1 MAAMVNQEK
10 IKIGIIGGSG
20 LENPEILKS
29 AKKISVTTKYGKP
42 SSKIITGKIEGIP
55 VAILSRHGSRHE
67 IPPSFIPNQANI
79 AALKKLGC
87 THIIATTACGSLR
100 HKIRP
105 GDFVFLD
112 QFIDRTIHRRPS
124 MYWKELA
131 FHIPMAEPFCSNLRK
146 LFTNEARKL
155 KFRYHP
161 KGTVVTIEG
170 PRYASLAESLMFR
183 SWGADVI
190 NMSTVPEVVLA
201 RESGMHYASIAMS
214 TDYDCWKKSERVD
227 VNMVIKTMNKNVDKV
242 VKLILKIIPKIKTYL
257 DCPCEEDFKHAVQT
271 KD

>member
-1 MAAMVNQEK
+1 MVAMAKKQK

-29 AKKISVTTKYGKP
+29 AKKISVKTKYGKP

-55 VAILSRHGSRHE
+55 VAILSRHGPKHE

-100 HKIRP
+100 VRIKP
-105 GDFVFLD
+105 GDFVFID
-112 QFIDRTIHRRPS
+112 QFIDRTVQRKPS
-124 MYWKELA
+124 MYGKNLA

-155 KFRYHP
+155 KLRYHP

-170 PRYASLAESLMFR
+170 PRYSSLAESLMFR

-227 VNMVIKTMNKNVDKV
+227 VNMVINTMNKNVNKV
-242 VKLILKIIPKIKTYL
+242 VKLILKIIPKIKNYL
-257 DCPCEEDFKHAVQT
+257 DCPCQEDFKHAVQT
-271 KD
+271 KH